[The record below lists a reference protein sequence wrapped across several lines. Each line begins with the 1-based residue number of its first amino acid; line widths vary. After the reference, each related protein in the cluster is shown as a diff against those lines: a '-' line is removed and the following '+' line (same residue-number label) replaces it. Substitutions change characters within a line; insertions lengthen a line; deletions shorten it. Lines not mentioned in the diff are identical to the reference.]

1 MKPLPALCS
10 WVEVAAIAVIA
21 VGAGFGLGLVTGD
34 VFLPHDTGWFPVLSG
49 RALDGD
55 SIIVEILVHLDDVNA
70 PELDGICEGE
80 QALAEQAKARVN
92 ALLAGEPRRIH
103 LYESDEQGRVRAG
116 IVAGDR
122 NVASVLTTEKL
133 AVRMVRENGRNR
145 PWCRDQAESA
155 PGPRPAVLAW
165 Q

>member
-34 VFLPHDTGWFPVLSG
+34 VFLPHDTGWFPVL
-49 RALDGD
+49 RAHAIDGD
-55 SIIVEILVHLDDVNA
+55 SIEVTILVHLDDTNA
-70 PELDGICEGE
+70 PELDGTCNGE
-80 QALAEQAKARVN
+80 AALAEQAKARVN
-92 ALLAGEPRRIH
+92 SLLQVQPLRIH

-116 IVAGDR
+116 LVAGDR
-122 NVASVLTTEKL
+122 NIASVLTTEKL